1 MAATTSAGPAAVV
14 AEGLTERDGGGDI
27 VASAPPLS
35 ASDSETRPPPLAKSN
50 EPAAAAAAAAAAGV
64 DPEAQMLSPSDE
76 GTTHAIGLP
85 EFVSAALQ
93 GAALGPGAVAEV
105 CAALARVQCSTT
117 AMLLSIGTD
126 ANRLVRTAQQLV
138 GLVR

>member
-1 MAATTSAGPAAVV
+1 MAATTLAGPAAVV

-35 ASDSETRPPPLAKSN
+35 ASDSETRPPPLAQSN
-50 EPAAAAAAAAAAGV
+50 EPAAAPAAAAAGV

-126 ANRLVRTAQQLV
+126 ANRLVRTAHQLV

>member
-35 ASDSETRPPPLAKSN
+35 AADSETRPPPLAKSDTV
-50 EPAAAAAAAAAAGV
+50 PAAAAAAAGV

>member
-50 EPAAAAAAAAAAGV
+50 EPAAAAAGV

-138 GLVR
+138 GLVH